1 MATFT
6 TIALLT
12 VGAQQAYKANQAS
25 KKAARAGREANRV
38 ATNEGK
44 IKDINARRA
53 AARKMRVRRAQMQQ
67 GAVNTGLAGSSTSL
81 GAQGALA
88 TNNSASS
95 AASRGSQLSNQSIA
109 NFNNMASQ
117 FQASANEHSAISG
130 AAFQFAALSNAERKP
145 GGAE

>member
-1 MATFT
+1 MAAVSTVV
-6 TIALLT
+6 T
-12 VGAQQAYKANQAS
+12 VGLLAAGTHQAYEANKDS
-25 KKAARAGREANRV
+25 KRAARASREANRV

-44 IKDINARRA
+44 VKDINARRA

-67 GAVNTGLAGSSTSL
+67 GAVNTGLVGSSTSL

-88 TNNSASS
+88 TNNAASS
-95 AASRGSQLSNQSIA
+95 AASRGSQLSNQSIS

-130 AAFQFAALSNAERKP
+130 VAFQFAGLANAER
-145 GGAE
+145 E